1 MYICMF
7 IYMLVAL
14 QSRLYT
20 LICWYDEDHKR
31 QYHQLYTIVSIANII
46 QSLDPIKDPQLWHSY
61 AKQLY
66 NVPHQS
72 PLTQP

>member
-14 QSRLYT
+14 QYE
-20 LICWYDEDHKR
+20 EDHKR
-31 QYHQLYTIVSIANII
+31 QYHQLYTIVSITNII
-46 QSLDPIKDPQLWHSY
+46 QSLDPIKDPQLWHSD